1 MQNWGW
7 VRMLWIVRKNN
18 KAKNNTPRKDKQNQR
33 KDDKNKW
40 KEEPVILA
48 NLNLYSHVLEGQGL
62 LIYYLIISINEYT
75 R

>member
-1 MQNWGW
+1 
-7 VRMLWIVRKNN
+7 MLWIVRKNN
-18 KAKNNTPRKDKQNQR
+18 KTKTTTPERLEQQQ

-62 LIYYLIISINEYT
+62 MVYYFIISINEYT

>member
-7 VRMLWIVRKNN
+7 VRMLWIVRKN
-18 KAKNNTPRKDKQNQR
+18 KQKQHAQKRLEHNQP

-40 KEEPVILA
+40 KGEPVILA

-62 LIYYLIISINEYT
+62 LVYYYIISINEYT